1 MVDNELIVKENWIK
15 RNWKW
20 FLALAIVFLLL
31 LIIIVSSTS
40 QKGISD
46 LASAYND
53 PSLHEKAISQAN
65 ANKLVQQVI
74 GKINPIDKLAILE
87 GNAIYSNNN
96 SAVSLSIRITGSK
109 KNGKL
114 DIYVI
119 KKGLK
124 WHYTKII
131 VRTKKPKEE
140 IIVVNQ

>member
-1 MVDNELIVKENWIK
+1 MSDNDLIVKESWIK
-15 RNWKW
+15 KNWKW
-20 FLALAIVFLLL
+20 FLALTIVFLLL
-31 LIIIVSSTS
+31 LAFILSATS
-40 QKGISD
+40 QKGIND

-53 PSLHEKAISQAN
+53 HSLHEKAIDLAN
-65 ANKLVQQVI
+65 ASKQVQQII

-96 SAVSLSIRITGSK
+96 SVVSLSIRITGAK

-114 DIYVI
+114 DIDAI
-119 KKGLK
+119 KKGSE

-140 IIVVNQ
+140 IIVISE

>member
-1 MVDNELIVKENWIK
+1 MQDNDLIVKESWIK
-15 RNWKW
+15 KNWKW

-31 LIIIVSSTS
+31 LAVILSSTS

-53 PSLHEKAISQAN
+53 HSLHEKAIDLAN
-65 ANKLVQQVI
+65 TNKEVQEII

-96 SAVSLSIRITGSK
+96 NTVSLSIRITGAK

-114 DIYVI
+114 DIDAV
-119 KKGLK
+119 KKGSE

-140 IIVVNQ
+140 IIVVDK